1 MNEFIPLML
10 EVDSVDIL
18 VIDRSL
24 ISNVGTRKNTRKQ
37 KIKAILEEDF
47 DIPVNLIAQH
57 NTSGSEG

>member
-10 EVDSVDIL
+10 EIDSVDIL

-37 KIKAILEEDF
+37 KIKAILEE
-47 DIPVNLIAQH
+47 V
-57 NTSGSEG
+57 